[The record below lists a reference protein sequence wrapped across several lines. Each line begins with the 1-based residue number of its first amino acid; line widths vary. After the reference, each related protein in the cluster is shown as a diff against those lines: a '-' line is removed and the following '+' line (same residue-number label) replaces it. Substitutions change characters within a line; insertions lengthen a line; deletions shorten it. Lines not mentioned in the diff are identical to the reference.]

1 MGKISTGEMIDYVS
15 ILAKLNLSDSE
26 KKAAGKDMERMLEY
40 IDMLNELNTD
50 GVEPM
55 THIFPISN
63 VFREDREENGDS
75 REKMLE
81 NAPEARDGMYR
92 VPKTVEQ

>member
-1 MGKISTGEMIDYVS
+1 MGKIITDEMIDYVS

-63 VFREDREENGDS
+63 VFREDIEENGDS

-81 NAPEARDGMYR
+81 NAPEARDGMYQ